1 MTDSTH
7 RHPHTPS
14 SAQLQDLP
22 MQFQNKH
29 GYNLVIAKQET
40 DLISRSCAILPWT
53 SSKACLL
60 LHPFPGEELCPTA
73 RLSLLARINSAA
85 PRCSSIFQPSFL
97 GVDYYG
103 VHELIFSS
111 VIKCDVSMSKD
122 VYANAVLSA
131 CTTMYPGIDYNR
143 IQITALA
150 PSNVKIN
157 AILPKC
163 KYSMRMGSSTMA
175 YCLPSSRNGSARR
188 NRRNTALPSCTADD
202 SRWTTT
208 ELCSHLF
215 LTECAWKKKPRD
227 NFVLFLNYIYIKF
240 LVLLIQDLKTGMVKV
255 TAADSG

>member
-1 MTDSTH
+1 MPDSQVITISKDQFCC
-7 RHPHTPS
+7 P
-14 SAQLQDLP
+14 QVLFYLP
-22 MQFQNKH
+22 
-29 GYNLVIAKQET
+29 A
-40 DLISRSCAILPWT
+40 
-53 SSKACLL
+53 
-60 LHPFPGEELCPTA
+60 
-73 RLSLLARINSAA
+73 
-85 PRCSSIFQPSFL
+85 SFL

-111 VIKCDVSMSKD
+111 VSKCDVSMSKD

-131 CTTMYPGIDYNR
+131 CTTMHPGIGYNR

-150 PSNVKIN
+150 PSTVKIN

-215 LTECAWKKKPRD
+215 LTECAWEKKTPRQLCS
-227 NFVLFLNYIYIKF
+227 FSQLYIYKIF
-240 LVLLIQDLKTGMVKV
+240 G
-255 TAADSG
+255 AFDSGFKNWNGEGDSS